1 MTINPRDYDLE
12 ELRKMARQDGPPDGP
27 RDAPANGASG
37 GAEDRRV
44 GEASGASDGGPLGGL
59 GAAGDRSELYREL
72 LPFLHDETDKPYLDA
87 LPETYAAELIV
98 FEWLEYLTGNA
109 GYHGAVDALDY
120 YASLEWITDD
130 VRAALSDYLLG
141 VAESQTGEGDL
152 DVDEHLVSLV
162 YVAKLTA
169 MA

>member
-1 MTINPRDYDLE
+1 
-12 ELRKMARQDGPPDGP
+12 MARQDGPPDGP
-27 RDAPANGASG
+27 RDAPANGATSG
-37 GAEDRRV
+37 DDDRR
-44 GEASGASDGGPLGGL
+44 ASDSSGPSAAGPLGDL
-59 GAAGDRSELYREL
+59 GAAADRPELYREL
-72 LPFLHDETDKPYLDA
+72 LPFLHDETEKPYLDA
-87 LPETYAAELIV
+87 LPETYAAELVV
-98 FEWLEYLTGNA
+98 FEWLEYLSANA

-120 YASLEWITDD
+120 YASLDWITDD

-152 DVDEHLVSLV
+152 DVDEHLASLV